1 MRQIA
6 ASKHNELKK
15 PATNA
20 VISLATETA
29 RSGYGALVFCSSR
42 QACQTV
48 ATLVSEAMPPAQEM
62 GDDVLDRRKEVLSKL
77 RSTPVGLD
85 DGLKNLI
92 IRGVAFHR
100 ELPLTLCGV
109 DLPELMFSKTQ
120 D

>member
-1 MRQIA
+1 
-6 ASKHNELKK
+6 
-15 PATNA
+15 
-20 VISLATETA
+20 
-29 RSGYGALVFCSSR
+29 
-42 QACQTV
+42 
-48 ATLVSEAMPPAQEM
+48 MPPAQEM